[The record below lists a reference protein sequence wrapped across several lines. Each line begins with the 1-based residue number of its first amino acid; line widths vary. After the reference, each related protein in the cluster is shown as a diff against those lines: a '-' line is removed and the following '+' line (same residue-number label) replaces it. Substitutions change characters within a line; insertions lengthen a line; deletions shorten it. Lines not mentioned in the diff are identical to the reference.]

1 MSENKNLSVI
11 LLQKKAIVFSILQIL
26 FATCAVLKIEK
37 YHSDIQSCDM
47 FRPTVLKQ
55 KYFTDYSD
63 II

>member
-1 MSENKNLSVI
+1 M
-11 LLQKKAIVFSILQIL
+11 FSILQIL

-37 YHSDIQSCDM
+37 YHSDIQSYDM

-55 KYFTDYSD
+55 KHLMDYSD